1 MGTQRNKQRG
11 RRKQGRAKAAPAK
24 ARKPPPKARKS
35 PPAKPA
41 RAKAKPAPKAPPR
54 RVSKVPRRAPPPPP
68 KAVKSIA
75 PARAA
80 PRRKAKATRAK
91 AKPPSKT
98 MAWVRAQLGRAKE
111 KPREKISD
119 TTLNAAVK
127 VIFDKTQLAG
137 LQKPKKLSRRKKL
150 SILRKYKSVA
160 DGTAHVV
167 EVPKATAKQYKRAD
181 VPGVTVLPGN
191 RVIVPTAPGWDSP
204 TVKTGDPILYGMIS
218 HKMKLKKGEA
228 EVVTLPFEVTG
239 VREWIKEVGRH
250 KNADRLKY
258 KGDKWMFGFG
268 DGSSIDET
276 NFAGFRA
283 GSLEDLLEYLET
295 YESTRKGITRAQ
307 DISQGR
313 ALTLFRVSGGGAP
326 EIADRLAEQKA
337 AKLERRAQAKRAA
350 KFAKLRKERG
360 G

>member
-41 RAKAKPAPKAPPR
+41 PKAPPR

-68 KAVKSIA
+68 PKAVKRVA

-80 PRRKAKATRAK
+80 PRAATKATRAK
-91 AKPPSKT
+91 PKGKT
-98 MAWVRAQLGRAKE
+98 WAWLKAQLGRAKE
-111 KPREKISD
+111 RPREKISD
-119 TTLNAAVK
+119 ATLNQAIK
-127 VIFDKTQLAG
+127 VIADKTDLLG

-150 SILRKYKSVA
+150 SLLRKYKSVA

-167 EVPKATAKQYKRAD
+167 VVPKATAKQYQRAA

-239 VREWIKEVGRH
+239 VRAWIKEVGRH